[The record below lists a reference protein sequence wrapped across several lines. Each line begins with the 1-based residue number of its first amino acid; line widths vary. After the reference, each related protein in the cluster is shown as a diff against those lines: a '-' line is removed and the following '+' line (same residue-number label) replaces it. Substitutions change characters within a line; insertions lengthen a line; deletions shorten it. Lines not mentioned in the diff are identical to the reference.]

1 MGTMEGLSDAE
12 LVRYARHLTLPQ
24 VGAEGQRRLKSATIV
39 CVGAGGLGSPA
50 LLYLAAAGIGTLRI
64 IDDDRVDITNLQ
76 RQIVHPTAAI
86 GTAKVES
93 ARASLTAI
101 NPEVAIEMFD
111 ERLNADN
118 ALDLLRGS
126 DCVIDGTDNLASRFL
141 LNDACEVLDLPWV
154 HASVFRFE
162 GQVTTFNLQ
171 EGPNYRDLLPS
182 PPPPGSTPSC
192 AEAGV
197 LGVLPGTM
205 GMLQACEAIK
215 VVLGLGEPLR
225 GRLLLFDAL
234 AMEFR
239 EMRFSPLEGRVR
251 ASALDRTADYADHSC
266 TSEAGVAASEQDSP
280 KLVMG
285 VSQMRASDFV
295 ARRDDGWKPYLLDV
309 RRAAEEMIVTL
320 PGTDARIEH
329 VHVLGSLDGIPRDR
343 DVVVYCR
350 TGVRSNA
357 VAAALIECGW
367 KRAAVWNLAGGIHSW
382 SDEIDAGVPKY

>member
-12 LVRYARHLTLPQ
+12 RVRYARHLTLPQ

-182 PPPPGSTPSC
+182 PPP
-192 AEAGV
+192 
-197 LGVLPGTM
+197 
-205 GMLQACEAIK
+205 
-215 VVLGLGEPLR
+215 
-225 GRLLLFDAL
+225 
-234 AMEFR
+234 
-239 EMRFSPLEGRVR
+239 RVPHH
-251 ASALDRTADYADHSC
+251 L
-266 TSEAGVAASEQDSP
+266 
-280 KLVMG
+280 
-285 VSQMRASDFV
+285 
-295 ARRDDGWKPYLLDV
+295 
-309 RRAAEEMIVTL
+309 
-320 PGTDARIEH
+320 
-329 VHVLGSLDGIPRDR
+329 
-343 DVVVYCR
+343 
-350 TGVRSNA
+350 
-357 VAAALIECGW
+357 
-367 KRAAVWNLAGGIHSW
+367 
-382 SDEIDAGVPKY
+382 VPKQGCSGCSLGPWGCCRHARQSKSYSDWVSRCVAVCCYSMRWRWNSVKCASRHWKEGCEPAHSTEQPTTQIILAPPKPESQPLNRILPNS